1 MTRPIHHFGAT
12 CVVVLT
18 SCGLVLALIC
28 PSFQIG
34 SCRTFGGEDQKVTM
48 ANRRNRR
55 NFQKRRPRG
64 PRTPA
69 ETSTVTTTVS
79 TNGQTKPTT
88 KTTTVKTTKTAPR
101 QQNNRQVRNFV
112 RQELRKRVD
121 GPKAAITQTATLTLG
136 TLGTNGSGNLE
147 IEGVAHL
154 NPLLI
159 KEKTAAAGAGPIQA
173 LASQYAMWRCLSLR
187 VVLVP
192 TVGASAVSGT
202 VARTSL
208 NQPGAPAQTTWSGLG
223 ARKHVDATPGR
234 RVEFRLGR
242 RDMQGP
248 RDGWWYTDTSN
259 GVQNSAGPTI
269 EIHSYGKTVSTF
281 QATAWS
287 GELWLV
293 ELRATW
299 QFTNWNMNP
308 RLLSL
313 VDTKIAEGNVKLS
326 SNAAGAPVVLSVERA
341 ANLLL
346 ETQHAQNPH
355 HLTGSPS
362 VSEVIW
368 RAADVGIKVVAS
380 ELPPPL
386 SWLIGGGWWF
396 IKRVFNAPVGNGVD
410 AASVDGYYIYATAV
424 DAELNNPVKTSA
436 PLSAVEVKGD
446 IDIQQMTLPD
456 TVQLAQGTG
465 RSIDTVVF
473 TSGSVAM
480 IPASSVFGTYTGG
493 IIEQIS
499 LIGDRNTYTPAL
511 ALPSDNSEPL
521 YANLLH
527 ILAISAPRITFF
539 MGTQVARI
547 PDGVDAR
554 LCYKTKNP
562 NPTVR
567 DVTPV
572 KLIAATPPLDTSGA
586 AKMQLYLFQVQTTS
600 SASYELTLREL
611 NRTEGSQYANVS
623 RFRTRTTQ
631 HDYSTGVFYLG
642 IACGTLSSSYGRSVV
657 INEPDTNQVPI
668 SLLNYIPMA
677 TGYTLFAQMDAF
689 GSSSRLSPP
698 GAYELDLPF
707 VPSNL
712 VPSFEFNDDQRILFN
727 KLSPLV
733 GINVAAMAA
742 HLCVDGELRDYL
754 ASYHDGLVDGLS
766 PTSASAAALDY
777 SDSDTD

>member
-1 MTRPIHHFGAT
+1 M
-12 CVVVLT
+12 
-18 SCGLVLALIC
+18 
-28 PSFQIG
+28 
-34 SCRTFGGEDQKVTM
+34 
-48 ANRRNRR
+48 
-55 NFQKRRPRG
+55 RG
-64 PRTPA
+64 PRPAA

-101 QQNNRQVRNFV
+101 QQNTRQVRNFV
-112 RQELRKRVD
+112 RRELQKRTD

-187 VVLVP
+187 VILVP

-242 RDMQGP
+242 RDLQGP

-313 VDTKIAEGNVKLS
+313 VDTTIPEGKIKLS
-326 SNAAGAPVVLSVERA
+326 SSAAGAPVVLSVEKA
-341 ANLLL
+341 ANAPL
-346 ETQHAQNPH
+346 ETQHAPNPH
-355 HLTGSPS
+355 SAGTTS

-368 RAADVGIKVVAS
+368 RAADVGIKTVAA
-380 ELPPPL
+380 ELPLPL

-396 IKRVFNAPVGNGVD
+396 MKRVFNAPVGAGINSAD
-410 AASVDGYYIYATAV
+410 VDGYYIYATAV
-424 DAELNNPVKTSA
+424 DAELDNPVKSSA
-436 PLSAVEVKGD
+436 PLAAVDVKGN

-456 TVQLAQGTG
+456 TVQVAQASG
-465 RSIDTVVF
+465 RSIDTPVF
-473 TSGSVAM
+473 TTGNVAVSTTSLAFASADILGQVCLSGTEK
-480 IPASSVFGTYTGG
+480 TYA
-493 IIEQIS
+493 
-499 LIGDRNTYTPAL
+499 PAL
-511 ALPSDNSEPL
+511 VFTPSNVDL
-521 YANLLH
+521 VYANLYN
-527 ILAISAPRITFF
+527 IMVISPENLAFF
-539 MGTQVARI
+539 MGNQLARA
-547 PDGVDAR
+547 PVGVEAR
-554 LCYKTKNP
+554 LCYKTSGQNP
-562 NPTVR
+562 DVR
-567 DVTPV
+567 DVTAV
-572 KLIAATPPLDTSGA
+572 KLLAATKPLATSGA
-586 AKMQLYLFQVQTTS
+586 ALMQLYLFQVETTA
-600 SASYELTLREL
+600 SAEFTAKLQAL
-611 NRTEGSQYANVS
+611 NRSNNSVYANLI
-623 RFRTRTTQ
+623 
-631 HDYSTGVFYLG
+631 GVNRDLSYTFTVGTYYLG
-642 IACGTLSSSYGRSVV
+642 IACGMQSTAYGRSVV
-657 INEPDTNQVPI
+657 VNETDTNQVPI
-668 SLLNYIPMA
+668 SLLNYLPISP
-677 TGYTLFAQMDAF
+677 GYTLYSQMTAF
-689 GSSSRLSPP
+689 GSASRTLVPETT
-698 GAYELDLPF
+698 ELDFPF
-707 VPSNL
+707 IPDNCVPNFDLNPNQLSTYEKL
-712 VPSFEFNDDQRILFN
+712 HPHVGRHLAALF
-727 KLSPLV
+727 
-733 GINVAAMAA
+733 A
-742 HLCVDGELRDYL
+742 HVCLAGELRDFL
-754 ASYHDGLVDGLS
+754 DSYHDYLVDGFS
-766 PTSASAAALDY
+766 PTSAAAAALDSENLVE
-777 SDSDTD
+777 SD

>member
-1 MTRPIHHFGAT
+1 
-12 CVVVLT
+12 
-18 SCGLVLALIC
+18 
-28 PSFQIG
+28 
-34 SCRTFGGEDQKVTM
+34 M

-187 VVLVP
+187 VILVP

-242 RDMQGP
+242 RDLQGP

-308 RLLSL
+308 KLLTL
-313 VDTKIAEGNVKLS
+313 VDTTIAHGNVKLS
-326 SNAAGAPVVLSVERA
+326 SSAAGAPVVLSVEKA
-341 ANLLL
+341 ANAPL

-355 HLTGSPS
+355 VTGNPS

-368 RAADVGIKVVAS
+368 RAADVGVRTVAS
-380 ELPPPL
+380 QLPPPL

-396 IKRVFNAPVGNGVD
+396 MKRAFNAPVGSGVNAGTVD
-410 AASVDGYYIYATAV
+410 AYYIYATAV

-436 PLSAVEVKGD
+436 PLSAVDVNGD
-446 IDIQQMTLPD
+446 IDIQQITLPD
-456 TVQLAQGTG
+456 TAQVTQASG
-465 RSIDTVVF
+465 RSIDTPTF
-473 TSGSVAM
+473 TTGSVALV
-480 IPASSVFGTYTGG
+480 PTSSVFGTYDGG
-493 IIEQIS
+493 IIDQICLPGTES
-499 LIGDRNTYTPAL
+499 TYTPAL
-511 ALPSDNSEPL
+511 VLPPRNSDPQ

-527 ILAISAPRITFF
+527 ILVIPAKGSPFF
-539 MGTQVARI
+539 MGTQVARV
-547 PDGVDAR
+547 PDGVDAN
-554 LCYKTKNP
+554 LCYKKGHGRP
-562 NPTVR
+562 DIRTVSS
-567 DVTPV
+567 V
-572 KLIAATPPLDTSGA
+572 KLIAATPPLANSGVSR
-586 AKMQLYLFQVQTTS
+586 MQLYLFKVETTS
-600 SASYELTLREL
+600 QIQVNTTLREM
-611 NRTEGSQYANVS
+611 NRTNGSQYADVS
-623 RFRTRTTQ
+623 RTHNRNIRHNYAEGT
-631 HDYSTGVFYLG
+631 YYLG
-642 IACGTLSSSYGRSVV
+642 IACGIQSVAFGRNVV
-657 INEPDTNQVPI
+657 INYPDTNQVPI

-677 TGYTLFAQMDAF
+677 PGYTLFSQMEAF
-689 GSSSRLSPP
+689 GATVTERVP
-698 GAYELDLPF
+698 DLRQLEIPF
-707 VPSNL
+707 LPASVVPDFDLN
-712 VPSFEFNDDQRILFN
+712 EDQKQLFL
-727 KLSPLV
+727 KLQPLV
-733 GINVAAMAA
+733 GDSIAALAA
-742 HLCVDGELRDYL
+742 HLCIEGDLRDFL
-754 ASYHDGLVDGLS
+754 DAYHDHLVDGMS
-766 PTSASAAALDY
+766 PPSAAAAALDPGY
-777 SDSDTD
+777 SSDSE

>member
-1 MTRPIHHFGAT
+1 M
-12 CVVVLT
+12 
-18 SCGLVLALIC
+18 
-28 PSFQIG
+28 
-34 SCRTFGGEDQKVTM
+34 TM

-187 VVLVP
+187 VILVP

-242 RDMQGP
+242 RDLQGP

-308 RLLSL
+308 KLLNL
-313 VDTKIAEGNVKLS
+313 VDTTIPHGNIKLS
-326 SNAAGAPVVLSVERA
+326 SSAAGAPVVLTVEKS
-341 ANLLL
+341 ANAPL

-355 HLTGSPS
+355 VTGSPS

-368 RAADVGIKVVAS
+368 RAADVGVRVVAS
-380 ELPPPL
+380 GLPPPL

-396 IKRVFNAPVGNGVD
+396 MKRAFNAPVGTGINASTVD
-410 AASVDGYYIYATAV
+410 AYYVYTTAV
-424 DAELNNPVKTSA
+424 DAELNNPVKSSA
-436 PLSAVEVKGD
+436 PIAPVDVNGD
-446 IDIQQMTLPD
+446 IDIQQITLPD
-456 TVQLAQGTG
+456 TAQVAQASG
-465 RSIDTVVF
+465 RAIDTPDF
-473 TSGSVAM
+473 TNGTVSMLPST
-480 IPASSVFGTYTGG
+480 SVFGPYSRGLLH
-493 IIEQIS
+493 QIS
-499 LIGDRNTYTPAL
+499 LIGDRSSYTPAL
-511 ALPSDNSEPL
+511 ALPVDSSETY
-521 YANLLH
+521 YAHLLH
-527 ILAISAPRITFF
+527 ILAVPANRLTFL
-539 MGTQVARI
+539 MGTQSAR
-547 PDGVDAR
+547 PPAGVDVR

-562 NPTVR
+562 SPTVN
-567 DVTPV
+567 DVAPA
-572 KLIAATPPLDTSGA
+572 KLLAATPPLDTSGA
-586 AKMQLYLFQVQTTS
+586 AKMQLYLFQVETTS

-611 NRTEGSQYANVS
+611 NRTNGSQYADVG
-623 RFRTRTTQ
+623 RFQTRTNQ
-631 HDYSTGVFYLG
+631 HDYVVGTYYLG
-642 IACGTLSSSYGRSVV
+642 IACGNQSSAFGRPVV
-657 INEPDTNQVPI
+657 INEPDTNQVPV

-677 TGYTLFAQMDAF
+677 TGYTLCPPMEAF
-689 GSSSRLSPP
+689 GYT
-698 GAYELDLPF
+698 AALDVPIASDLDFPF
-707 VPSNL
+707 MPSDYI
-712 VPSFEFNDDQRILFN
+712 PSFDFNEDQRLFYER
-727 KLSPLV
+727 LIPVV
-733 GINVAAMAA
+733 GRHLAALAT
-742 HLCVDGELRDYL
+742 HLCVEGEMREYL
-754 ASYHDGLVDGLS
+754 DSYHDGLVDGLS
-766 PTSASAAALDY
+766 PPSASAAALGSY
-777 SDSDTD
+777 SSDSE

>member
-1 MTRPIHHFGAT
+1 M
-12 CVVVLT
+12 
-18 SCGLVLALIC
+18 
-28 PSFQIG
+28 
-34 SCRTFGGEDQKVTM
+34 
-48 ANRRNRR
+48 
-55 NFQKRRPRG
+55 RG
-64 PRTPA
+64 PRPAA

-101 QQNNRQVRNFV
+101 QQNTRQVRNFV
-112 RQELRKRVD
+112 RRELQKRTD

-234 RVEFRLGR
+234 RVEFRLSR
-242 RDMQGP
+242 RDLQGP

-313 VDTKIAEGNVKLS
+313 VDTTIPEGKIKLS
-326 SNAAGAPVVLSVERA
+326 SSAAGAPVVLSVEKA
-341 ANLLL
+341 ANAPL
-346 ETQHAQNPH
+346 ETQHAPNPH
-355 HLTGSPS
+355 SNGTTS

-368 RAADVGIKVVAS
+368 RAADVGIKTVAA

-396 IKRVFNAPVGNGVD
+396 MKRVFNAPVGTGINS
-410 AASVDGYYIYATAV
+410 AEVDGYYIYATAV
-424 DAELNNPVKTSA
+424 DAELDNPVKSSA
-436 PLSAVEVKGD
+436 PLAAVDVKGN

-456 TVQLAQGTG
+456 TVQVTQASG
-465 RSIDTVVF
+465 RSINTPVF
-473 TSGSVAM
+473 TSGTVAM
-480 IPASSVFGTYTGG
+480 LPASSVFGTYDGG
-493 IIEQIS
+493 VREQIS
-499 LIGDRNTYTPAL
+499 LLGDKTNYTPAL
-511 ALPSDNSEPL
+511 ALTSTGSDPY
-521 YANLLH
+521 YAHLLH
-527 ILAISAPRITFF
+527 ILVIPAARLTFLMGSIAARAP
-539 MGTQVARI
+539 Q
-547 PDGVDAR
+547 GVDAR

-562 NPTVR
+562 SPTVR
-567 DVTPV
+567 DVAAV
-572 KLIAATPPLDTSGA
+572 KLIAATPPLTTSGA
-586 AKMQLYLFQVQTTS
+586 PKMQLYLFQVQTS
-600 SASYELTLREL
+600 SVASYSLTVRCL
-611 NRTEGSQYANVS
+611 NRSNDGQYANVS
-623 RFRTRTTQ
+623 SFYTRTNQ
-631 HDYSTGVFYLG
+631 HSYTEGVYYLG
-642 IACGTLSSSYGRSVV
+642 IACGTEVTAYGRAVV

-677 TGYTLFAQMDAF
+677 TGYTLCSQMDSF
-689 GSSSRLSPP
+689 TLTEDQDVPSL
-698 GAYELDLPF
+698 YTLDLPF
-707 VPSNL
+707 LPSTL
-712 VPSFEFNDDQRILFN
+712 IPSFPLNAEQRIFYEKCHHLIGKQN
-727 KLSPLV
+727 AV
-733 GINVAAMAA
+733 MAA
-742 HLCVDGELRDYL
+742 QLCVDGELRDYL
-754 ASYHDGLVDGLS
+754 DAYHDGLVDGLS
-766 PTSASAAALDY
+766 PPTASAAALGAEEPQDE
-777 SDSDTD
+777 DSDFE

>member
-1 MTRPIHHFGAT
+1 
-12 CVVVLT
+12 
-18 SCGLVLALIC
+18 
-28 PSFQIG
+28 
-34 SCRTFGGEDQKVTM
+34 M

-55 NFQKRRPRG
+55 PPQKRKMRG
-64 PRTPA
+64 PRPTA

-101 QQNNRQVRNFV
+101 QQNTRQVRDFV
-112 RQELRKRVD
+112 RRELQKRT
-121 GPKAAITQTATLTLG
+121 GPKAAITQAATLTLG

-187 VVLVP
+187 VILVP

-242 RDMQGP
+242 RDLQGP

-313 VDTKIAEGNVKLS
+313 VDTTIPEGKIKLS
-326 SNAAGAPVVLSVERA
+326 SSAAGAPVVLSVEKA
-341 ANLLL
+341 ANAPL
-346 ETQHAQNPH
+346 ETQHAPNPH
-355 HLTGSPS
+355 SAGTTS

-368 RAADVGIKVVAS
+368 RAADVGIKTVAA

-396 IKRVFNAPVGNGVD
+396 MKRVFNAPVGAGINS
-410 AASVDGYYIYATAV
+410 AEVDGYYIYATAV
-424 DAELNNPVKTSA
+424 DAELNNPVKSSA
-436 PLSAVEVKGD
+436 PLTAVDVKGN

-456 TVQLAQGTG
+456 TAQVAQASG
-465 RSIDTVVF
+465 RSIDTPVF
-473 TSGSVAM
+473 TTGNVAVSATSLAFSSAGILGQVCLSGNENVYS
-480 IPASSVFGTYTGG
+480 
-493 IIEQIS
+493 
-499 LIGDRNTYTPAL
+499 PAL
-511 ALPSDNSEPL
+511 VFTPSNVDL
-521 YANLLH
+521 VYANLYN
-527 ILAISAPRITFF
+527 IMVVSPENLAFF
-539 MGTQVARI
+539 MGNQLARA
-547 PDGVDAR
+547 PLGVDAR
-554 LCYKTKNP
+554 LCIKTP
-562 NPTVR
+562 GRDPVVR
-567 DVTPV
+567 DVTAV
-572 KLIAATPPLDTSGA
+572 KLLAATDPLSTSGE
-586 AKMQLYLFQVQTTS
+586 AKMQLYLFQVETT
-600 SASYELTLREL
+600 ASTEFSTKLQAL
-611 NRTEGSQYANVS
+611 NRSNSGVYANLVGLNREIS
-623 RFRTRTTQ
+623 YTFTVGT
-631 HDYSTGVFYLG
+631 YYLG
-642 IACGTLSSSYGRSVV
+642 IACGMQSTAYGRTVV
-657 INEPDTNQVPI
+657 VNETDTNQVPI
-668 SLLNYIPMA
+668 SLFNYLPISP
-677 TGYTLFAQMDAF
+677 GYTLYSQMTAF
-689 GSSSRLSPP
+689 GSTSRARIPETT
-698 GAYELDLPF
+698 ELDFPF
-707 VPSNL
+707 IPDNCVPHFALNSNQL
-712 VPSFEFNDDQRILFN
+712 ATYERLQPHVGRHMAALF
-727 KLSPLV
+727 
-733 GINVAAMAA
+733 A
-742 HLCVDGELRDYL
+742 HLCLEGELRDFL
-754 ASYHDGLVDGLS
+754 DSYHDYLVDGFS
-766 PTSASAAALDY
+766 PTSAAAAALDSESIAE
-777 SDSDTD
+777 SD

>member
-1 MTRPIHHFGAT
+1 
-12 CVVVLT
+12 
-18 SCGLVLALIC
+18 
-28 PSFQIG
+28 
-34 SCRTFGGEDQKVTM
+34 M

-55 NFQKRRPRG
+55 PPQRRRTKG
-64 PRTPA
+64 PHPTA

-101 QQNNRQVRNFV
+101 QQNNRQMRNFV
-112 RQELRKRVD
+112 KQELKKRVD
-121 GPKAAITQTATLTLG
+121 GPRAAITQTASLTLG

-159 KEKTAAAGAGPIQA
+159 KEQTAASGTGPVQA
-173 LASQYAMWRCLSLR
+173 LASQYSMWRCLSLK

-202 VARTSL
+202 VARVSL

-234 RVEFRLGR
+234 RVEFKLNR

-269 EIHSYGKTVSTF
+269 EIHSYGRTVSTF

-293 ELRATW
+293 EMRATW

-313 VDTKIAEGNVKLS
+313 VDTKVAEGNVKLS
-326 SNAAGAPVVLSVERA
+326 SSAAGAPVVLSIERS
-341 ANLLL
+341 ANLPL

-368 RAADVGIKVVAS
+368 RAADVGIKVVTS

-396 IKRVFNAPVGNGVD
+396 MKRVFNAPVGNGVD
-410 AASVDGYYIYATAV
+410 SASVDGYYIYATAV

-436 PLSAVEVKGD
+436 PLSAVEVRGD
-446 IDIQQMTLPD
+446 IDIQQITLPD
-456 TVQLAQGTG
+456 TAQVSQGAG
-465 RSIDTVVF
+465 RSIDTLVF

-480 IPASSVFGTYTGG
+480 VPASSVFGTYTGG
-493 IIEQIS
+493 LVEQIS
-499 LIGDRNTYTPAL
+499 LIGDKTTYTPAL
-511 ALPSDNSEPL
+511 SFPSDAEPL
-521 YANLLH
+521 YAHLLH
-527 ILAISAPRITFF
+527 ILAIPAARLTFF
-539 MGTQVARI
+539 MGTQPARA
-547 PDGVDAR
+547 PDGVDVR

-562 NPTVR
+562 DPEVR
-567 DVTPV
+567 DVTSA
-572 KLIAATPPLDTSGA
+572 KLLAATPPLATSGA
-586 AKMQLYLFQVQTTS
+586 AVMQLYLFQVQTLS
-600 SASYELTLREL
+600 VASYELTLREL
-611 NRTEGSQYANVS
+611 NRTNGSQYADVA

-631 HDYSTGVFYLG
+631 HNYAPDVFYLG
-642 IACGTLSSSYGRSVV
+642 IACGTLATSYGRPVV
-657 INEPDTNQVPI
+657 VNEPSVNQVPV
-668 SLLNYIPMA
+668 SLLNYVPMA
-677 TGYTLFAQMDAF
+677 AGYTLFTQMDAF
-689 GSSSRLSPP
+689 GASSEFFPAEVSD
-698 GAYELDLPF
+698 LDLPF
-707 VPSNL
+707 LPSDL
-712 VPSFEFNDDQRILFN
+712 VPPFTLNSNQRVVFD

-733 GINVAAMAA
+733 GARLATMAA
-742 HLCVDGELRDYL
+742 HLCVEGDLRDYL
-754 ASYHDGLVDGLS
+754 GAYHDGLVDGLS
-766 PTSASAAALDY
+766 PPSASAAALDDF
-777 SDSDTD
+777 DSDFD

>member
-1 MTRPIHHFGAT
+1 MCA
-12 CVVVLT
+12 VVLT
-18 SCGLVLALIC
+18 SYGLVLALIC
-28 PSFQIG
+28 QSFQIG
-34 SCRTFGGEDQKVTM
+34 SCRIFGGEDQKETM

-55 NFQKRRPRG
+55 PPQRRRMRG
-64 PRTPA
+64 PRPAA

-79 TNGQTKPTT
+79 TNGQVKPTT

-101 QQNNRQVRNFV
+101 QQNTRQVRNFV
-112 RQELRKRVD
+112 RRELQKRTD

-223 ARKHVDATPGR
+223 ARKHIDATPGR

-242 RDMQGP
+242 RDLQGP

-308 RLLSL
+308 KLLTL
-313 VDTKIAEGNVKLS
+313 VDATIPHGNVKLS
-326 SNAAGAPVVLSVERA
+326 SSAAGAPVVLSVERA
-341 ANLLL
+341 ANAPL
-346 ETQHAQNPH
+346 ESQHAQNPH
-355 HLTGSPS
+355 ITGNPS

-368 RAADVGIKVVAS
+368 RAADVGVRTVAS
-380 ELPPPL
+380 QLPPPL

-396 IKRVFNAPVGNGVD
+396 MKRAFNAPVGNGVNANNVD
-410 AASVDGYYIYATAV
+410 AYYIYATAV

-436 PLSAVEVKGD
+436 PLNAVEVNGD
-446 IDIQQMTLPD
+446 IDIQQITLPD
-456 TVQLAQGTG
+456 TAQVTQASG
-465 RSIDTVVF
+465 RAIDTPTF
-473 TSGSVAM
+473 TTGSVAI
-480 IPASSVFGTYTGG
+480 IPTSSVFGTYTGG
-493 IIEQIS
+493 ILEQIS
-499 LIGDRNTYTPAL
+499 LIGSEATYTPAL
-511 ALPSDNSEPL
+511 ALPSGNADPI
-521 YANLLH
+521 YAHLLH

-539 MGTQVARI
+539 MGAQAARV

-562 NPTVR
+562 DPTVR

-572 KLIAATPPLDTSGA
+572 KLIAATPPLDTSTA
-586 AKMQLYLFQVQTTS
+586 SKMQLYLFKVQTTS
-600 SASYELTLREL
+600 TANYQLTLREL
-611 NRTEGSQYANVS
+611 NRTGGSSAANVDTK
-623 RFRTRTTQ
+623 RNRTVQ
-631 HDYSTGVFYLG
+631 HNYSSDAFYLG
-642 IACGTLSSSYGRSVV
+642 IACGNLSTAYGRSVV

-677 TGYTLFAQMDAF
+677 AGYTLFSQMDAF
-689 GSSSRLSPP
+689 GTASRSIPP

-707 VPSNL
+707 LPSNL
-712 VPSFEFNDDQRILFN
+712 VPSFELNDDQRICFE

-733 GINVAAMAA
+733 GADIAAMAA

-754 ASYHDGLVDGLS
+754 AAYHDGLVDGLS
-766 PTSASAAALDY
+766 PTSASAAALGDLD
-777 SDSDTD
+777 SDSD

>member
-1 MTRPIHHFGAT
+1 
-12 CVVVLT
+12 
-18 SCGLVLALIC
+18 
-28 PSFQIG
+28 
-34 SCRTFGGEDQKVTM
+34 M

-55 NFQKRRPRG
+55 PPQRRKTRG
-64 PRTPA
+64 PRSAA

-79 TNGQTKPTT
+79 TNGQVKPTT

-101 QQNNRQVRNFV
+101 QQNTRQVRNFV
-112 RQELRKRVD
+112 RRELQKRTD

-223 ARKHVDATPGR
+223 ARKHIDATPGR

-242 RDMQGP
+242 RDLQGP

-308 RLLSL
+308 KLLNL
-313 VDTKIAEGNVKLS
+313 VDTTIPHGNIKLS
-326 SNAAGAPVVLSVERA
+326 SSDAGAPVVLTVEKA
-341 ANLLL
+341 ANAPL

-355 HLTGSPS
+355 VTGTPS

-368 RAADVGIKVVAS
+368 RAADVGVKVVAS
-380 ELPPPL
+380 GLPPPL

-396 IKRVFNAPVGNGVD
+396 MKRAFNAPVGTGINANTVD
-410 AASVDGYYIYATAV
+410 AYYVYATAV
-424 DAELNNPVKTSA
+424 DAELNNPVKASA
-436 PLSAVEVKGD
+436 PLSPVDVNGD
-446 IDIQQMTLPD
+446 IDIQQITLPD
-456 TVQLAQGTG
+456 TVQVPQAPDHSIYSLTFTNGTVSMLPST
-465 RSIDTVVF
+465 SI
-473 TSGSVAM
+473 
-480 IPASSVFGTYTGG
+480 FGPYTRG
-493 IIEQIS
+493 IIHQIA
-499 LIGDRNTYTPAL
+499 LIGDRATYVPAL
-511 ALPSDNSEPL
+511 ALPTDGSDTY
-521 YANLLH
+521 YAHLLH
-527 ILAISAPRITFF
+527 ILVIPANRLTFL
-539 MGTQVARI
+539 MGTQAAR
-547 PDGVDAR
+547 PPAGVDVR

-562 NPTVR
+562 SPTVS
-567 DVTPV
+567 DVAPA
-572 KLIAATPPLDTSGA
+572 KLLAATPPLDTSGA
-586 AKMQLYLFQVQTTS
+586 AKMQLYLFQVETTS
-600 SASYELTLREL
+600 SASFELTLREL
-611 NRTEGSQYANVS
+611 NRTDGSQYANVS
-623 RFRTRTTQ
+623 RFHTRTNQ
-631 HDYSTGVFYLG
+631 HDYVVGTYYLG
-642 IACGTLSSSYGRSVV
+642 IACGNQASAFGRPVV
-657 INEPDTNQVPI
+657 INEPDTNQVPV

-677 TGYTLFAQMDAF
+677 AGYTLSSPMEAF
-689 GSSSRLSPP
+689 GYTTSLEVPTVS
-698 GAYELDLPF
+698 DLAFPF
-707 VPSNL
+707 MPSDY
-712 VPSFEFNDDQRILFN
+712 VPSFDFNEDQRLFYER
-727 KLSPLV
+727 LLPVTGRHL
-733 GINVAAMAA
+733 AALAT
-742 HLCVDGELRDYL
+742 HLCVEGEMREYL
-754 ASYHDGLVDGLS
+754 DSYHDGLVDGLS
-766 PTSASAAALDY
+766 PPSASAAALGSY
-777 SDSDTD
+777 SSDSE

>member
-1 MTRPIHHFGAT
+1 
-12 CVVVLT
+12 
-18 SCGLVLALIC
+18 
-28 PSFQIG
+28 
-34 SCRTFGGEDQKVTM
+34 M

-55 NFQKRRPRG
+55 PPQRRRMRG
-64 PRTPA
+64 PRPAA

-101 QQNNRQVRNFV
+101 QQNTRQVRNFV
-112 RQELRKRVD
+112 RRELQKRTD

-187 VVLVP
+187 VILVP

-242 RDMQGP
+242 RDLQGP

-313 VDTKIAEGNVKLS
+313 VDATIPEGKIKLS
-326 SNAAGAPVVLSVERA
+326 SSAAGAPVVLSVEKA
-341 ANLLL
+341 ANAPL
-346 ETQHAQNPH
+346 ETQHAPNPH
-355 HLTGSPS
+355 SAGTTS

-368 RAADVGIKVVAS
+368 RAADVGIKTVAA

-396 IKRVFNAPVGNGVD
+396 MKRVFNAPVGAGINS
-410 AASVDGYYIYATAV
+410 AEVDGYYIYATAV
-424 DAELNNPVKTSA
+424 DAELDNPVKSSA
-436 PLSAVEVKGD
+436 ALAAVDVKGN

-456 TVQLAQGTG
+456 TVQVAQASGGTVY
-465 RSIDTVVF
+465 TNNF
-473 TSGSVAM
+473 TSGTVAM
-480 IPASSVFGTYTGG
+480 QPASSVFGPYTGG
-493 IIEQIS
+493 LLHQIA
-499 LIGDRNTYTPAL
+499 LIGDRSTYVPAL
-511 ALPSDNSEPL
+511 ALPTDNSDTL
-521 YANLLH
+521 YAHLLH
-527 ILAISAPRITFF
+527 ILTIPANRLTFL
-539 MGTQVARI
+539 MGAQAAR
-547 PDGVDAR
+547 PPVGVDVR

-562 NPTVR
+562 SPTVS
-567 DVTPV
+567 DVTPA
-572 KLIAATPPLDTSGA
+572 KLLAATPPLNTSGA
-586 AKMQLYLFQVQTTS
+586 AKMQLYLFQVDTTS
-600 SASYELTLREL
+600 SASFELTLREL
-611 NRTEGSQYANVS
+611 NRTNGSQYADVG
-623 RFRTRTTQ
+623 RFQTRTNQ
-631 HDYSTGVFYLG
+631 HDYVVGTYYLG
-642 IACGTLSSSYGRSVV
+642 IACGNQASSFGRPVV

-668 SLLNYIPMA
+668 SLLNYIPMGA
-677 TGYTLFAQMDAF
+677 GYTLCPPMEAF
-689 GSSSRLSPP
+689 GYTASLEVPNT
-698 GAYELDLPF
+698 YDLDFPF
-707 VPSNL
+707 MPSDY
-712 VPSFEFNDDQRILFN
+712 VPSFGFNEDQRLFYDR
-727 KLSPLV
+727 LMPVV
-733 GINVAAMAA
+733 GRHLAALAT
-742 HLCVDGELRDYL
+742 HLCVEGEMREYL
-754 ASYHDGLVDGLS
+754 DSYHDGLVDGLS
-766 PTSASAAALDY
+766 PPSASAAALGSY
-777 SDSDTD
+777 SSDSE